1 MFDKNPVE
9 PRANVSSRN
18 YRTMTYQETD
28 RVPDIEFNYWGQTL
42 QRWVGEGMD
51 VGVGYED
58 PEFYQK
64 VMDYFGYDTDFNHHH
79 LGVRTEM
86 NPYFEEAELERRE
99 RSVICRSATGVVAE
113 HFNES
118 SGAMS
123 IPHYLEFPVKTPADW
138 ADMKRRFD
146 PDDPCRTRPAEEID
160 ALRTA
165 IADGKMIFLFL
176 NGPYGA
182 LREWMGFENLSCAF
196 FEYPDMVHDMAQT
209 WTDLLVSQIETIPED
224 LFVDEVMI
232 WEDMAC
238 RNGPFVGP
246 DMFRDFLQ
254 PCYHAFMTA
263 LKKRGCALG
272 IVDCDGD
279 PHDIV
284 ANWLEEGVNVM
295 FPLEIAAGVDI
306 YAWREEF
313 GKELRLWGG
322 VDKRALIEGGSA
334 IDVELDRLKPMLEQG
349 GFIPH
354 LDHLV
359 PPDISLANY
368 QYYLEK
374 KRKMIGKI

>member
-1 MFDKNPVE
+1 M
-9 PRANVSSRN
+9 SRN

-28 RVPDIEFNYWGQTL
+28 RVPDIEFNYWWQTL
-42 QRWVGEGMD
+42 QRWAKEGMD
-51 VGVGYED
+51 VGCDVDD

-64 VMDYFGYDTDFNHHH
+64 AYDFFGFDDDLNHHH
-79 LGVRTEM
+79 MGVRTQM
-86 NPYFEEAELERRE
+86 NPFFEEAEIEHKE
-99 RSVICRSATGVVAE
+99 RSVVSRSATGVIAE
-113 HFNES
+113 HFDGSTDES
-118 SGAMS
+118 S

-146 PDDPCRTRPAEEID
+146 PDDLTRARPAEEID
-160 ALRTA
+160 ALRQA
-165 IADGKMIFLFL
+165 VADGKMIFMFL

-196 FEYPDMVHDMAQT
+196 FEYPDMVHDMVRA

-224 LFVDEVMI
+224 LVVDEVMI

-246 DMFRDFLQ
+246 AMFRDFLQ
-254 PCYHAFMTA
+254 PCYHASMTA

-295 FPLEIAAGVDI
+295 FPLEIAAGVDV

-313 GKELRLWGG
+313 GKECRLRGG
-322 VDKRALIEGGSA
+322 VDKRALIAGGSA
-334 IDVELDRLKPMLEQG
+334 IDREIDRLRPLLEEG

-359 PPDISLANY
+359 PPDVSFKNY
-368 QYYLEK
+368 LYYLEQ
-374 KRKMIGKI
+374 KRKWIGKDG